1 MKNKDFMKR
10 QKTLLRALQL
20 DSNLFLAKMNI
31 ATLHQLEGHIDK
43 ANKIYSE
50 LSKEYP
56 ENVEILYRKSG
67 FALQLENFKERG
79 YVTSIGGKFFR

>member
-1 MKNKDFMKR
+1 MGTIYEKQGFYEKAKKHF
-10 QKTLLRALQL
+10 LRALQL
-20 DSNLFLAKMNI
+20 DRNLFFAKMNI

-67 FALQLENFKERG
+67 FALQLENFKEAWTC
-79 YVTSIGGKFFR
+79 YENQ